1 MRTLA
6 LGAALLGGVAA
17 GAQYSPTDSLMLRSI
32 YNEALS
38 NGQCYDNLRVLCK
51 DIGARLSGSEEADKA
66 IAWGKD
72 LLEASGFQ
80 NVYLQAV
87 QVPHWE
93 RGATETCSM
102 NVNGLPERL
111 RVTALG
117 GSVGTGGVLTGEVVE
132 VRNFD
137 ELDALG
143 REEVEGKI
151 VFFNRPMDP
160 VLINTGAA
168 YGGAYDQ
175 RGKGA
180 SKAAE
185 YGGIGALVRSLTHA
199 LDTFPHT
206 GGMGYTEGVPQV
218 SAAGICTVDARKL
231 HQALE
236 RGDEV
241 TVSLDM
247 DCQKFPDKQQYNVIG
262 EIPGT
267 EFPDE
272 YIVVGGHLDS
282 WDIGE
287 GAHDDGAGIVQSI
300 EALRI
305 LMELGY
311 KPKRTLRVVL
321 YINEENGNNGGKTYA
336 KEAKDAGMVH
346 FAAIESDAGGFTPRG
361 FRLEG
366 SDAQMAFFSSLEPLF
381 EPYEIHVFR
390 RGFSG
395 VDIRPLKDDRVALFG
410 LVPDSQRYF
419 DVHHSNNDIFEN
431 VHKRELELGAATVA
445 SLAYLIDLHG
455 DW

>member
-1 MRTLA
+1 MKTILFAFLA
-6 LGAALLGGVAA
+6 LPALSWGQGSTA
-17 GAQYSPTDSLMLRSI
+17 DSLMLRDI

-38 NGQCYDNLRVLCK
+38 NGECYENLRVLCK
-51 DIGARLSGSEEADKA
+51 DIGARLSGSPEADKA
-66 IAWGKD
+66 ISWGYE
-72 LLEASGFQ
+72 LLKNSGFQ
-80 NVYLQAV
+80 NVQLQAV
-87 QVPHWE
+87 EVPHWE
-93 RGATETCSM
+93 RGAAETAILHTPS
-102 NVNGLPERL
+102 GDERL
-111 RVTALG
+111 RVCALG
-117 GSVGTGGVLTGEVVE
+117 GSVGSGGVLRAPVVE
-132 VRNFD
+132 VKHFAD
-137 ELDALG
+137 LDSLG
-143 REEVEGKI
+143 RDAIEGKI
-151 VFFNRPMDP
+151 VLFNRPMDP

-175 RGKGA
+175 RGQGA

-185 YGGIGALVRSLTHA
+185 FGGVGALVRSLTHA

-206 GGMGYTEGVPQV
+206 GGMYYNSEFDRVP
-218 SAAGICTVDARKL
+218 AAGICTVDARKI
-231 HQALE
+231 HQALA
-236 RGDEV
+236 GGGEV
-241 TVSLDM
+241 EVSLDM
-247 DCQKFPDKQQYNVIG
+247 NCEVFPDKQQYNVIG
-262 EIPGT
+262 EIPGS

-305 LMELGY
+305 LLELGY
-311 KPKRTLRVVL
+311 RPKRTLRVVL

-336 KEAKDAGMVH
+336 AVAKEAGMEH

-361 FRLEG
+361 FRMEG
-366 SDAQMAFFSSLEPLF
+366 SDAQMAFFKQLAPMF

-419 DVHHSNNDIFEN
+419 DVHHSNNDVFEM

-445 SLAYLIDLHG
+445 SLVFLIDQYG

>member
-1 MRTLA
+1 MKYFATSLMFLA
-6 LGAALLGGVAA
+6 CLA
-17 GAQYSPTDSLMLRSI
+17 GWGQGSVQDSLQMRAI
-32 YNEALS
+32 FNEALS
-38 NGQCYDNLRVLCK
+38 NGECYENLRVLCK
-51 DIGARLSGSEEADKA
+51 DIGCRLAGSDEADQA

-72 LLEASGFQ
+72 LLEESGFQ
-80 NVYLQAV
+80 NVHLQAV
-87 QVPHWE
+87 DVPHWV
-93 RGATETCSM
+93 RGAQETCTLHGPQG
-102 NVNGLPERL
+102 NERM

-117 GSVGTGGVLTGEVVE
+117 GSVGTDGTITAEVIE
-132 VRNFD
+132 VKHLE
-137 ELDALG
+137 ELDSLG
-143 REEVEGKI
+143 RDVVEGKI
-151 VFFNRPMDP
+151 VFFNRAMDP

-185 YGGIGALVRSLTHA
+185 YGGVGALVRSLTHA

-206 GGMGYTEGVPQV
+206 GAMGYTEGIAQVP
-218 SAAGICTVDARKL
+218 AAGICTVDARRL
-231 HQALE
+231 HQALKE
-236 RGDEV
+236 DPEL
-241 TVSLDM
+241 TVSMTM
-247 DCQKFPDKQQYNVIG
+247 DCQKFARKQQYNVIG

-311 KPKRTLRVVL
+311 RPKRTLRVVL
-321 YINEENGNNGGKTYA
+321 YINEEFGNDGGETYA
-336 KEAKDAGMVH
+336 AEALKKGEEH

-366 SDAQMAFFSSLEPLF
+366 NDAQMEFFKTLEPLF

-395 VDIRPLKDDRVALFG
+395 VDIRPLKNDRIALFG

-431 VHKRELELGAATVA
+431 VHKRELELGAATIA
-445 SLAYLIDLHG
+445 SMVYLVDRYG

>member
-1 MRTLA
+1 MPCGHHHFFARMRT
-6 LGAALLGGVAA
+6 
-17 GAQYSPTDSLMLRSI
+17 
-32 YNEALS
+32 
-38 NGQCYDNLRVLCK
+38 C
-51 DIGARLSGSEEADKA
+51 
-66 IAWGKD
+66 
-72 LLEASGFQ
+72 
-80 NVYLQAV
+80 
-87 QVPHWE
+87 E

-102 NVNGLPERL
+102 KVNGLPERL

-117 GSVGTGGVLTGEVVE
+117 GSVGTGGILTGEVVE

-185 YGGIGALVRSLTHA
+185 YGGIAALVRSLTHA

-218 SAAGICTVDARKL
+218 PAAGICTVDARKL
-231 HQALE
+231 HQVLE

-300 EALRI
+300 EALRV

-445 SLAYLIDLHG
+445 SLVYLIDLHG